1 MQAHACGNNPSREM
15 NMTVNDDQPMS
26 QKQADALRREWAL
39 LLKMGYASQWT
50 TAQKMA
56 RQDEIAALLLQAGQ
70 ALPRALTRQEELT
83 SVPIRN
89 AEGGRYYVDLAD
101 IPQPWRDGFWAAL
114 HGCGHPIVE
123 GVERAAYAYAW
134 DWEGWVCGQA
144 FSDPAVM
151 LALHRLEDYP
161 VLSALAASRTQATS
175 LDGRACR
182 YLYQVAG
189 SALALHKVSE
199 NERVFMQQLGLVVPR
214 DAREAEEVL
223 LTVCLEVVKG
233 AREKPCS
240 VQQANVMRVA
250 AMVIGRSFPASQK
263 RLSAAAARYFEAHP
277 GEEVESAEIVRRG
290 WVSNLPRLRD
300 RLEHKL
306 RMARAQ

>member
-1 MQAHACGNNPSREM
+1 MTANNA
-15 NMTVNDDQPMS
+15 QPMS

-50 TAQKMA
+50 PVQKMA
-56 RQDEIAALLLQAGQ
+56 RQNEIVALLLQAGE
-70 ALPRALTRQEELT
+70 ALPQALTRQEMLASE
-83 SVPIRN
+83 PIRT

-101 IPQPWRDGFWAAL
+101 IPQPWRDEFWAAL
-114 HGCGHPIVE
+114 HGSGLPIVE
-123 GVERAAYAYAW
+123 GVERAAYAW

-151 LALHRLEDYP
+151 RALHRLADYP
-161 VLSALAASRTQATS
+161 VLAALAATRTHATS

-182 YLYQVAG
+182 YLYEAAG
-189 SALALHKVSE
+189 SALAQYEVSE
-199 NERVFMQQLGLVVPR
+199 SERAFMQQLSVVVPTN
-214 DAREAEEVL
+214 AREAEEVL
-223 LTVCLEVVKG
+223 LTVCLEVAQGV
-233 AREKPCS
+233 REMPCS
-240 VQQANVMRVA
+240 AQQANVMRVA

-277 GEEVESAEIVRRG
+277 GEAVESAEIVRRG

>member
-1 MQAHACGNNPSREM
+1 MTANNA
-15 NMTVNDDQPMS
+15 QPMS

-50 TAQKMA
+50 PVQKMA
-56 RQDEIAALLLQAGQ
+56 RQNEIVALLLQAGE
-70 ALPRALTRQEELT
+70 ALPQALTRQEMLASE
-83 SVPIRN
+83 PIRT

-101 IPQPWRDGFWAAL
+101 IPQPWREGFWVAL
-114 HGCGHPIVE
+114 HGSGRPIVE
-123 GVERAAYAYAW
+123 GVERAAYAW

-151 LALHRLEDYP
+151 RALHRLADYP
-161 VLSALAASRTQATS
+161 VLAALAATRTHATS

-182 YLYQVAG
+182 YLYEAAG
-189 SALALHKVSE
+189 SALAQYEVSE
-199 NERVFMQQLGLVVPR
+199 SERAFMQQLSVVVP
-214 DAREAEEVL
+214 ANPREAEEVML
-223 LTVCLEVVKG
+223 MSCLEVAQGV
-233 AREKPCS
+233 REMPCS
-240 VQQANVMRVA
+240 AQQANVMRVA

-263 RLSAAAARYFEAHP
+263 RLSAAAARYFEAQP

-290 WVSNLPRLRD
+290 WVANLPRLRD

>member
-1 MQAHACGNNPSREM
+1 MTANNA
-15 NMTVNDDQPMS
+15 QPMS

-50 TAQKMA
+50 PVQKMA
-56 RQDEIAALLLQAGQ
+56 RQNEIVALLLQAGE
-70 ALPRALTRQEELT
+70 ALPQALTRQEMLASE
-83 SVPIRN
+83 PIRT

-101 IPQPWRDGFWAAL
+101 IPQPWREGFWVAL
-114 HGCGHPIVE
+114 HGSGRPIVE
-123 GVERAAYAYAW
+123 GVERAAYAW

-151 LALHRLEDYP
+151 RALHRLADYP
-161 VLSALAASRTQATS
+161 VLAALAATRTHATS

-182 YLYQVAG
+182 YLYEAAG
-189 SALALHKVSE
+189 SALAQYEVSE
-199 NERVFMQQLGLVVPR
+199 SERAFMQQLSVVVPTN
-214 DAREAEEVL
+214 AREAEEVL
-223 LTVCLEVVKG
+223 LTVCLEVAQGV
-233 AREKPCS
+233 REMPCS
-240 VQQANVMRVA
+240 AQQANVMRVA

-277 GEEVESAEIVRRG
+277 GEAVESVEIVRRG

>member
-1 MQAHACGNNPSREM
+1 MTANNA
-15 NMTVNDDQPMS
+15 QPMS

-50 TAQKMA
+50 PVQKMA
-56 RQDEIAALLLQAGQ
+56 RQNEIVALLLQAGE
-70 ALPRALTRQEELT
+70 ALPQALTRQEMLASE
-83 SVPIRN
+83 PIRT

-101 IPQPWRDGFWAAL
+101 IPQPWREGFWVAL
-114 HGCGHPIVE
+114 HGSGRPIVE
-123 GVERAAYAYAW
+123 GVERAAYAW

-151 LALHRLEDYP
+151 RALHRLADYP
-161 VLSALAASRTQATS
+161 VLAALAATRTHATS

-182 YLYQVAG
+182 YLYEAAG
-189 SALALHKVSE
+189 STLAQYEVSE
-199 NERVFMQQLGLVVPR
+199 SERAFMQQLSVVVPTN
-214 DAREAEEVL
+214 AREAEEVL
-223 LTVCLEVVKG
+223 LTVCLEVAQGV
-233 AREKPCS
+233 REMPCS
-240 VQQANVMRVA
+240 AQQANVMRVA

-263 RLSAAAARYFEAHP
+263 RLSAAAARYFEAQP

-290 WVSNLPRLRD
+290 WVANLPRLRD

>member
-1 MQAHACGNNPSREM
+1 
-15 NMTVNDDQPMS
+15 MTANDAQPLS
-26 QKQADALRREWAL
+26 QRQADALRQEWAL

-50 TAQKMA
+50 PAQKLA

-70 ALPRALTRQEELT
+70 ALPRALTRQEVLA

-101 IPQPWRDGFWAAL
+101 IPQPWRDEFWAAL
-114 HGCGHPIVE
+114 HGCGRPIVE
-123 GVERAAYAYAW
+123 GVERAAYAW

-151 LALHRLEDYP
+151 RAFHRLANYP
-161 VLSALAASRTQATS
+161 ALSVLAATRTQATK

-182 YLYQVAG
+182 YLYKTAG
-189 SALALHKVSE
+189 SALPQHEVSE
-199 NERVFMQQLGLVVPR
+199 NEQAFMQQLGVVVPTNP
-214 DAREAEEVL
+214 REAEEVML
-223 LTVCLEVVKG
+223 MSCLEVAQGVR
-233 AREKPCS
+233 AMPCS
-240 VQQANVMRVA
+240 AQQANIMRVA
-250 AMVIGRSFPASQK
+250 AMVIGKSFPVSHK

-277 GEEVESAEIVRRG
+277 GDKVESAEVVRLG
-290 WVSNLPRLRD
+290 WVSTLPRLRD

>member
-1 MQAHACGNNPSREM
+1 MTANNA
-15 NMTVNDDQPMS
+15 QPMS

-50 TAQKMA
+50 PVQKMA
-56 RQDEIAALLLQAGQ
+56 RQNEIVALLLQAGE
-70 ALPRALTRQEELT
+70 ALPQALTRQEMLASE
-83 SVPIRN
+83 PIRT

-101 IPQPWRDGFWAAL
+101 IPQPWREGFWVAL
-114 HGCGHPIVE
+114 HGSGRPIVE
-123 GVERAAYAYAW
+123 GVERAAYAW

-151 LALHRLEDYP
+151 RALHRLADYP
-161 VLSALAASRTQATS
+161 VLAALAATRTHATS

-182 YLYQVAG
+182 YLYEAAG
-189 SALALHKVSE
+189 SALAQYEVSE
-199 NERVFMQQLGLVVPR
+199 SERAFMQQLSVVVPTN
-214 DAREAEEVL
+214 AREAEEVL
-223 LTVCLEVVKG
+223 LTVCLEVAQGV
-233 AREKPCS
+233 REMPCS
-240 VQQANVMRVA
+240 AQQANVMRVA

-277 GEEVESAEIVRRG
+277 GEAVESAEIVRRG

>member
-1 MQAHACGNNPSREM
+1 
-15 NMTVNDDQPMS
+15 MTANDAQPMS

-50 TAQKMA
+50 PAQKMA

-70 ALPRALTRQEELT
+70 ALPRALTRQEVLA

-101 IPQPWRDGFWAAL
+101 IPQPWRDEFWAAL
-114 HGCGHPIVE
+114 HGSGLPIVE
-123 GVERAAYAYAW
+123 GVERAAYAW

-144 FSDPAVM
+144 FSEPAV
-151 LALHRLEDYP
+151 LREFHRLADYP
-161 VLSALAASRTQATS
+161 ALSVLAATRTQATK

-182 YLYQVAG
+182 YLYEAAG
-189 SALALHKVSE
+189 SALAQYEVSE
-199 NERVFMQQLGLVVPR
+199 NERAFMQQLGLGVPTNP
-214 DAREAEEVL
+214 REAEEVML
-223 LTVCLEVVKG
+223 MSCLEVAQGVR
-233 AREKPCS
+233 AMPCS
-240 VQQANVMRVA
+240 AQQANVMRVA
-250 AMVIGRSFPASQK
+250 AIVIGRSFPASQK
-263 RLSAAAARYFEAHP
+263 RPSEAAARYFEAHP
-277 GEEVESAEIVRRG
+277 GDKVDSAEVVRLG
-290 WVSNLPRLRD
+290 WVSTLPRLRD

>member
-1 MQAHACGNNPSREM
+1 MTANNA
-15 NMTVNDDQPMS
+15 QPMS

-50 TAQKMA
+50 PVQKMA
-56 RQDEIAALLLQAGQ
+56 RQNEIVALLLQAGE
-70 ALPRALTRQEELT
+70 ALPQALTRQEMLASE
-83 SVPIRN
+83 PIRT

-101 IPQPWRDGFWAAL
+101 IPQPWRDEFWAAL
-114 HGCGHPIVE
+114 HGCGRPIVE
-123 GVERAAYAYAW
+123 GVERAAYAW

-151 LALHRLEDYP
+151 RALHRLADYP
-161 VLSALAASRTQATS
+161 VLAALAATRTHATS

-182 YLYQVAG
+182 YLYEAAG
-189 SALALHKVSE
+189 SALAQYEVSE
-199 NERVFMQQLGLVVPR
+199 SERAFMQQLSVVVPTN
-214 DAREAEEVL
+214 AREAEEVL
-223 LTVCLEVVKG
+223 LTVCLEVAQGV
-233 AREKPCS
+233 REMPCS
-240 VQQANVMRVA
+240 AQQANVMRVA

-277 GEEVESAEIVRRG
+277 GEAVESAEIVRRG

>member
-1 MQAHACGNNPSREM
+1 MTANNA
-15 NMTVNDDQPMS
+15 QPMS

-50 TAQKMA
+50 PVQKMA
-56 RQDEIAALLLQAGQ
+56 RQNEIVALLLQAGE
-70 ALPRALTRQEELT
+70 ALPQALTRQEMLASE
-83 SVPIRN
+83 PIRT

-101 IPQPWRDGFWAAL
+101 IPQPWREGFWVAL
-114 HGCGHPIVE
+114 HGSGRPIVE
-123 GVERAAYAYAW
+123 GVERAAYAW

-144 FSDPAVM
+144 FSEPAVM
-151 LALHRLEDYP
+151 RALHRLADYP
-161 VLSALAASRTQATS
+161 VLAALAATRTHATS

-182 YLYQVAG
+182 YLYEAAG
-189 SALALHKVSE
+189 SALAQYEVSE
-199 NERVFMQQLGLVVPR
+199 SERAFMQQLSVVVPTN
-214 DAREAEEVL
+214 AREAEEVL
-223 LTVCLEVVKG
+223 LTVCLEVAQGV
-233 AREKPCS
+233 REMPCS
-240 VQQANVMRVA
+240 AQQANVMRVA

-277 GEEVESAEIVRRG
+277 GEAVESAEIVRRG

>member
-1 MQAHACGNNPSREM
+1 MTANNA
-15 NMTVNDDQPMS
+15 QPMS

-50 TAQKMA
+50 PVQKMA
-56 RQDEIAALLLQAGQ
+56 RQNEIVALLLQAGE
-70 ALPRALTRQEELT
+70 ALPQALTRQEMLASE
-83 SVPIRN
+83 PIRT

-101 IPQPWRDGFWAAL
+101 IPQPWREGFWVAL
-114 HGCGHPIVE
+114 HGSGRPIVE
-123 GVERAAYAYAW
+123 GVERAAYAW

-151 LALHRLEDYP
+151 RALHRLADYP
-161 VLSALAASRTQATS
+161 VLAALAATRTHATS

-182 YLYQVAG
+182 YLYEAAG
-189 SALALHKVSE
+189 SALAQYEVSE
-199 NERVFMQQLGLVVPR
+199 SERAFMQQLSVVVPTN
-214 DAREAEEVL
+214 AREAEEVL
-223 LTVCLEVVKG
+223 LTVCLEVAQGV
-233 AREKPCS
+233 REMPCS
-240 VQQANVMRVA
+240 AQQANVMRVA

-290 WVSNLPRLRD
+290 WVSNLPRLCD
-300 RLEHKL
+300 RLERKL

>member
-1 MQAHACGNNPSREM
+1 MTANNA
-15 NMTVNDDQPMS
+15 QPMS

-50 TAQKMA
+50 PVQKMA
-56 RQDEIAALLLQAGQ
+56 RQNEIVALLLQAGE
-70 ALPRALTRQEELT
+70 ALPQALTRQEMLASE
-83 SVPIRN
+83 PIRT

-101 IPQPWRDGFWAAL
+101 IPQPWREGFWVAL
-114 HGCGHPIVE
+114 HGSGRPIVE
-123 GVERAAYAYAW
+123 GVERAAYAW

-151 LALHRLEDYP
+151 RALHRLADYP
-161 VLSALAASRTQATS
+161 VLAALAATRTHATS

-182 YLYQVAG
+182 YLYEAAG
-189 SALALHKVSE
+189 SALAQYEVSE
-199 NERVFMQQLGLVVPR
+199 SERAFMQQLSVVVPTN
-214 DAREAEEVL
+214 AREAEEVL
-223 LTVCLEVVKG
+223 LTVCLEVAQGV
-233 AREKPCS
+233 REMPCS
-240 VQQANVMRVA
+240 AQQANVMRVA

-263 RLSAAAARYFEAHP
+263 RLSAAAARYFEAQP

>member
-1 MQAHACGNNPSREM
+1 MTANNA
-15 NMTVNDDQPMS
+15 QPMS

-50 TAQKMA
+50 PVQKMA
-56 RQDEIAALLLQAGQ
+56 RQNEIVALLLQAGE
-70 ALPRALTRQEELT
+70 ALPQALTRQEMLASE
-83 SVPIRN
+83 PIRT

-101 IPQPWRDGFWAAL
+101 IPQPWREGFWVAL
-114 HGCGHPIVE
+114 HGSGRPIVE
-123 GVERAAYAYAW
+123 GVERAAYAW

-151 LALHRLEDYP
+151 RALHRLADYP
-161 VLSALAASRTQATS
+161 VLAALAATRTHATS

-182 YLYQVAG
+182 YLYEAAG
-189 SALALHKVSE
+189 SALAQYEVSE
-199 NERVFMQQLGLVVPR
+199 SERAFMQQLSVVVPTN
-214 DAREAEEVL
+214 AREAEEVL
-223 LTVCLEVVKG
+223 LTVCLEVAQGV
-233 AREKPCS
+233 REMPCS
-240 VQQANVMRVA
+240 AQQANVMRVA

-263 RLSAAAARYFEAHP
+263 RLSAAAARYFEAQP

-290 WVSNLPRLRD
+290 WVANLPRLRD

>member
-1 MQAHACGNNPSREM
+1 MQAHACDNNPSREM
-15 NMTVNDDQPMS
+15 NMTANDAQPMS

-50 TAQKMA
+50 PVQKMA
-56 RQDEIAALLLQAGQ
+56 RQNEIVALLLQAGE
-70 ALPRALTRQEELT
+70 ALPQALTRQEMLASE
-83 SVPIRN
+83 PIRT

-101 IPQPWRDGFWAAL
+101 IPQPWREGFWVAL
-114 HGCGHPIVE
+114 HGSGRPIVE
-123 GVERAAYAYAW
+123 GVERAAYAW

-151 LALHRLEDYP
+151 RALHRLADYP
-161 VLSALAASRTQATS
+161 VLAALAATRTHATS

-182 YLYQVAG
+182 YLYEAAG
-189 SALALHKVSE
+189 SALAQYEVSE
-199 NERVFMQQLGLVVPR
+199 SERAFMQQLSVVVPTN
-214 DAREAEEVL
+214 AREAEEVL
-223 LTVCLEVVKG
+223 LTVCLEVAQGV
-233 AREKPCS
+233 REMPCS
-240 VQQANVMRVA
+240 AQQANVMRVA

-277 GEEVESAEIVRRG
+277 GEAVESAEIVRRG

>member
-1 MQAHACGNNPSREM
+1 MQAHACDNNPFREI
-15 NMTVNDDQPMS
+15 NMTVNDAQPMS

-39 LLKMGYASQWT
+39 LLKLGYASQWT
-50 TAQKMA
+50 PAQKMA

-70 ALPRALTRQEELT
+70 ALPRAVTRQEELT

-101 IPQPWRDGFWAAL
+101 IPQPWRDEFWVAL
-114 HGCGHPIVE
+114 HGSGRPIVE
-123 GVERAAYAYAW
+123 GVERAAYAW

-151 LALHRLEDYP
+151 QALHRLAEYP
-161 VLSALAASRTQATS
+161 VLAALAASRTQATR

-182 YLYQVAG
+182 YLYQAAG
-189 SALALHKVSE
+189 SALAQYEVSE
-199 NERVFMQQLGLVVPR
+199 NERAFMQQLGVVVPTN
-214 DAREAEEVL
+214 AREAEGVL
-223 LTVCLEVVKG
+223 LMVCLEVAQGVG
-233 AREKPCS
+233 EMPCS
-240 VQQANVMRVA
+240 AQQANVMRVA

-263 RLSAAAARYFEAHP
+263 RLSAAAARYFEEPP

-300 RLEHKL
+300 RLEYKL

>member
-1 MQAHACGNNPSREM
+1 MQAHACDNNPSREM
-15 NMTVNDDQPMS
+15 NMTANNAQPMS

-50 TAQKMA
+50 PVQKMA
-56 RQDEIAALLLQAGQ
+56 RQNEIVALLLQAGE
-70 ALPRALTRQEELT
+70 ALPQALTRQEMLASE
-83 SVPIRN
+83 PIRT

-101 IPQPWRDGFWAAL
+101 IPQPWREGFWVAL
-114 HGCGHPIVE
+114 HGSGRPIVE
-123 GVERAAYAYAW
+123 GVERAAYAW

-151 LALHRLEDYP
+151 RALHRLADYP
-161 VLSALAASRTQATS
+161 VLSVLAATRTQATK
-175 LDGRACR
+175 LYGRACR
-182 YLYQVAG
+182 YLYEAAG
-189 SALALHKVSE
+189 SALAQHEVSE
-199 NERVFMQQLGLVVPR
+199 NERAFMQQLGVVVPTNP
-214 DAREAEEVL
+214 REAEEVML
-223 LTVCLEVVKG
+223 MSCLEVAQGV
-233 AREKPCS
+233 REMPCS
-240 VQQANVMRVA
+240 AQQANVMRVA

-263 RLSAAAARYFEAHP
+263 RLSAAAARYFEEHP

>member
-1 MQAHACGNNPSREM
+1 MNANNA
-15 NMTVNDDQPMS
+15 QPMS

-50 TAQKMA
+50 PVQKMA
-56 RQDEIAALLLQAGQ
+56 RQNEIVALLLQAGE
-70 ALPRALTRQEELT
+70 ALPQALTRQEMLASE
-83 SVPIRN
+83 PIRT

-101 IPQPWRDGFWAAL
+101 IPQPWREGFWVAL
-114 HGCGHPIVE
+114 HGSGRPIVE
-123 GVERAAYAYAW
+123 GVERAAYAW

-151 LALHRLEDYP
+151 RALHRLADYP
-161 VLSALAASRTQATS
+161 VLAALAATRTHATS

-182 YLYQVAG
+182 YLYEAAG
-189 SALALHKVSE
+189 SALAQYEVSE
-199 NERVFMQQLGLVVPR
+199 SERAFMQQLSVVVPTN
-214 DAREAEEVL
+214 AREAEEVL
-223 LTVCLEVVKG
+223 LTVCLEVAQGV
-233 AREKPCS
+233 REMPCS
-240 VQQANVMRVA
+240 AQQANVMRVA

>member
-1 MQAHACGNNPSREM
+1 M
-15 NMTVNDDQPMS
+15 NMTANNAQPMS

-50 TAQKMA
+50 PVQKMA
-56 RQDEIAALLLQAGQ
+56 RQNEIVALLLQAGE
-70 ALPRALTRQEELT
+70 ALPQALTRQEMLASE
-83 SVPIRN
+83 PIRT

-101 IPQPWRDGFWAAL
+101 IPQPWREGFWVAL
-114 HGCGHPIVE
+114 HGSGRPIVE
-123 GVERAAYAYAW
+123 GVERAAYAW

-151 LALHRLEDYP
+151 RALHRLADYP
-161 VLSALAASRTQATS
+161 VLAALAATRTHATS

-182 YLYQVAG
+182 YLYEAAG
-189 SALALHKVSE
+189 SALAQYEVSE
-199 NERVFMQQLGLVVPR
+199 SERAFMQQLSVVVPTN
-214 DAREAEEVL
+214 AREAEEVL
-223 LTVCLEVVKG
+223 LTVCLEVAQGV
-233 AREKPCS
+233 REMPCS
-240 VQQANVMRVA
+240 AQQANVMRVA

-277 GEEVESAEIVRRG
+277 GEAVESAEIVRRG

>member
-1 MQAHACGNNPSREM
+1 MTANNA
-15 NMTVNDDQPMS
+15 QPMS

-50 TAQKMA
+50 PVQKMA
-56 RQDEIAALLLQAGQ
+56 RQNEIVALLLQAGE
-70 ALPRALTRQEELT
+70 ALPQALTRQEMLASE
-83 SVPIRN
+83 PIRT

-101 IPQPWRDGFWAAL
+101 IPQPWREGFWVAL
-114 HGCGHPIVE
+114 HGSGRPIVE
-123 GVERAAYAYAW
+123 GVERAAYAW

-151 LALHRLEDYP
+151 RALHRLADYP
-161 VLSALAASRTQATS
+161 VLAALAATRTHATS

-182 YLYQVAG
+182 YLYEAAG
-189 SALALHKVSE
+189 SALAQYEVSE
-199 NERVFMQQLGLVVPR
+199 SERAFMQQLSVVVPTN
-214 DAREAEEVL
+214 AREAEEVL
-223 LTVCLEVVKG
+223 LTVCLEVAQGV
-233 AREKPCS
+233 REMPCS
-240 VQQANVMRVA
+240 AQQANVMRVA

-263 RLSAAAARYFEAHP
+263 RLSAAAARYFEAQP
-277 GEEVESAEIVRRG
+277 GEEVESAVIVRRG